1 MKQIE
6 IKQKL
11 KPFSITP
18 GIEIPYP
25 QTEHVFKLYPT
36 YFEIYKEGK
45 SVFQAHL
52 NFKEVPKNFIAH
64 FNLYSGKIEVQL
76 TFEKGALHFDLYSN
90 SESLVLLVKRNTFK
104 NLDLKVEGA
113 SRSQKIVLKK
123 EFILIGSASTTS
135 TPHLEL
141 LSLGS
146 HKKQQIERI
155 LERRDVAEIFPI
167 LFMLGQ
173 YCKLERSKNKE
184 GSLVFIKKL
193 QDHLKQKKHDCI
205 VSDLMPLITSSFS
218 GLFVPHLEDVF
229 HLGYTLPRL
238 SKNPPSPFTLL
249 SELYFS
255 IRSFLILKESKSL
268 YLLPHLPPELF
279 CGRILKLKEEGL
291 TLDLEWTKK
300 ELRLLKIK
308 ATSDQSLKLC
318 FQKPIQKCRIRV
330 DNKSSIFKN
339 KSTFNFEKSKTY
351 FFDRFEK

>member
-1 MKQIE
+1 MKRIE

-11 KPFSITP
+11 KPFSMVP
-18 GIEIPYP
+18 GIEVPYP

-36 YFEIYKEGK
+36 YFEIYKEGTA
-45 SVFQAHL
+45 VFQAHL
-52 NFKEVPKNFIAH
+52 NFKEVPKSFIAH
-64 FNLYSGKIEVQL
+64 FNLYSGKVEVQL
-76 TFEKGALHFDLYSN
+76 AFEKGVLHYDLYSN
-90 SESLVLLVKRNTFK
+90 DGSLLIFVNRNTFK
-104 NLDLKVEGA
+104 NLDFKILGKA
-113 SRSQKIVLKK
+113 RPQKIALKK
-123 EFILIGSASTTS
+123 EFVLIESVSTNS

-155 LERRDVAEIFPI
+155 LERGDVKEIFPI

-173 YCKLERSKNKE
+173 YCMRERSKNKE
-184 GSLVFIKKL
+184 GSLVFIKIL
-193 QDHLKQKKHDCI
+193 QDHLKQSKHDRV
-205 VSDLMPLITSSFS
+205 VSDLLPLIKSSFS
-218 GLFVPHLEDVF
+218 GIFVPHLKDTF
-229 HLGYTLPRL
+229 HLGYTFPKL
-238 SKNPPSPFTLL
+238 SQNPPSPFTLL

-255 IRSFLILKESKSL
+255 IRSFFILKESKSL

-279 CGRILKLKEEGL
+279 CGRLLQLKEEGL
-291 TLDLEWTKK
+291 SLDLEWTKK

-308 ATSDQSLKLC
+308 ASSDQSLKLC